1 MSSAAASD
9 GLLSIG
15 EVLQLLRA
23 DFPDVTISKIRYLES
38 EKLVEPA
45 RTPSGYRKFTRADS
59 ERLRYVLRMQRDH
72 YLPLKVIR
80 EHLDAID
87 RGLQP
92 APLTAGDTAPR
103 ALVSTDGSAPEADDL
118 VGGSGRELR
127 LSRKELLAEAQITNE
142 VLRELESYGLVS
154 QAPGT
159 SYYDATALQVARIAA
174 QMAQFGYG
182 PRHLRPFRLAA
193 DRELALVEQVVKPLA
208 RGRQENSQAKAE
220 ETARA
225 IATLSIQLHLALVKA
240 GLPGTLGR

>member
-1 MSSAAASD
+1 MSTAAASD

-15 EVLQLLRA
+15 EVLHLLRS
-23 DFPDVTISKIRYLES
+23 DFPDVSISKIRYLEA
-38 EKLVEPA
+38 ENLVEPA
-45 RTPSGYRKFTRADS
+45 RTPSGYRKFTRADA

-92 APLTAGDTAPR
+92 APLTASDTAPR
-103 ALVSTDGSAPEADDL
+103 ALVAAESYPSPEDL
-118 VGGSGRELR
+118 VDVGQDLR
-127 LSRKELLAEAQITNE
+127 LSRKELLEESGITNE
-142 VLRELESYGLVS
+142 VLRELESFGLVG

-159 SYYDATALQVARIAA
+159 SYYDAAALQVARIAA

-193 DRELALVEQVVKPLA
+193 DRELSLVEQVVKPMA
-208 RGRQENSQAKAE
+208 RGRHEDSGAKAE
-220 ETARA
+220 EAARA
-225 IATLSIQLHLALVKA
+225 IATLAIQLHVALVKA

>member
-1 MSSAAASD
+1 VSTAAASD

-15 EVLQLLRA
+15 EVLHLLRS
-23 DFPDVTISKIRYLES
+23 DFPDVSISKIRYLES
-38 EKLVEPA
+38 EDLVQPQ
-45 RTPSGYRKFTRADS
+45 RTPSGYRKFTRADA

-92 APLTAGDTAPR
+92 APLSATDTAPR
-103 ALVSTDGSAPEADDL
+103 ALVTTDAYPSPEDL
-118 VGGSGRELR
+118 AAESQELR
-127 LSRKELLAEAQITNE
+127 LSRKELLEESGITNE
-142 VLRELESYGLVS
+142 VLRELESFGLVA

-174 QMAQFGYG
+174 EMSQFGYG

-193 DRELALVEQVVKPLA
+193 DRELSLVEQVVKPMA
-208 RGRQENSQAKAE
+208 RGRHEDSAAKAE
-220 ETARA
+220 EAARA
-225 IATLSIQLHLALVKA
+225 IATLAIQLHVALVKA

>member
-1 MSSAAASD
+1 VSTAAASD

-15 EVLQLLRA
+15 EVLHLLRS
-23 DFPDVTISKIRYLES
+23 DFPDVSISKIRYLET
-38 EKLVEPA
+38 EHLVEPA
-45 RTPSGYRKFTRADS
+45 RTPSGYRKFTRADA

-92 APLTAGDTAPR
+92 APLTATDTAPR
-103 ALVSTDGSAPEADDL
+103 ALVAAESYPSPDDL
-118 VGGSGRELR
+118 VDEGQDLR
-127 LSRKELLAEAQITNE
+127 LSRKELLEESGITNE
-142 VLRELESYGLVS
+142 VLRELESFGLVG

-159 SYYDATALQVARIAA
+159 SYYDAAALQVARIAA

-193 DRELALVEQVVKPLA
+193 DRELSLVEQVVKPMA
-208 RGRQENSQAKAE
+208 RGRHEDSGAKAE
-220 ETARA
+220 EAARA
-225 IATLSIQLHLALVKA
+225 IATLAIQLHVALVKA